1 MKETIIESRTLRD
14 VAIERLEVLDKVKQV
29 MTIPRAELLTTPL
42 VAQYF
47 GVQNGTIRAV
57 YNRNK
62 EEIDSDGV
70 MRFKFSELQNY
81 LETLQGVTPQIERV
95 GKGPYSMTVDGVT
108 VQINP
113 ANNTLFTKRAVLRIA
128 MLLRDSEVAREIRTQ
143 LLNAVEAVEDNAPV
157 ALTSALEEEM
167 RLAANITAAF
177 QEGDIT
183 KLLKCAAELNN
194 FQKARINKLQTINR
208 QLAGDILEWDNAGK
222 VNAAIRYI
230 AGHAG
235 MNVANVWTLF
245 YRQLNYKY
253 HINLKSRGGRKT
265 PYLQYA
271 KDDEWVLIQKTVL
284 SIAEN
289 LDLDMEELMERSQL
303 TAVAETSAREVRE

>member
-29 MTIPRAELLTTPL
+29 MTIPRMEMLSLRD
-42 VAQYF
+42 VADYF
-47 GVQNGTIRAV
+47 EVDRETIKKV
-57 YNRNK
+57 YQRNK
-62 EEIDSDGV
+62 DEINSDGV
-70 MRFKFSELQNY
+70 TICSASEFGTLSLWGQDVPAKGDRHSYGIYEWKIGDKVVSLNARTNLFFS
-81 LETLQGVTPQIERV
+81 
-95 GKGPYSMTVDGVT
+95 
-108 VQINP
+108 
-113 ANNTLFTKRAVLRIA
+113 KRAVLRIA
-128 MLLRDSEVAREIRTQ
+128 MLLRDSEIAKEIRTQ
-143 LLNAVEAVEDNAPV
+143 LLNVVEVVEDNAPV
-157 ALTSALEEEM
+157 AMTSTLDEEM
-167 RLAANITAAF
+167 QLTTNITAAF
-177 QEGDIT
+177 KDGDIVR
-183 KLLKCAAELNN
+183 LLKCAAELNN
-194 FQKARINKLQTINR
+194 FQKARINKLQTVNH

-222 VNAAIRYI
+222 INAAVRYI

-271 KDDEWVLIQKTVL
+271 KDDEWVLIQKTIL

-289 LDLDMEELMERSQL
+289 LDLDMEDLMNRSQL
-303 TAVAETSAREVRE
+303 TAVVEATAREVQE

>member
-29 MTIPRAELLTTPL
+29 MTIPRTDLLTTPQ

-47 GVQNGTIRAV
+47 GVQNATIRMV
-57 YNRNK
+57 YKRNK

-70 MRFKFSELQNY
+70 MRFTLAELRNH
-81 LETLQGVTPQIERV
+81 LETSQDVTPQIERV
-95 GKGPYSMTVDGVT
+95 GKGPYHMTIDGTT
-108 VQINP
+108 VQVNP

-128 MLLRDSEVAREIRTQ
+128 MLLRDSEIAKEIRTQ
-143 LLNAVEAVEDNAPV
+143 LLNVAEVVEDNTPV
-157 ALTSALEEEM
+157 AMTSTLDEEM
-167 RLAANITAAF
+167 QLTTNITAAF
-177 QEGDIT
+177 KDGDIVR
-183 KLLKCAAELNN
+183 LLKCAAELNN
-194 FQKARINKLQTINR
+194 FQKARINKLQTVNH

-222 VNAAIRYI
+222 INAAVRYI

-235 MNVANVWTLF
+235 MNIANVWTLF

-253 HINLKSRGGRKT
+253 HINLKHRGGRKT

-271 KDDEWVLIQKTVL
+271 KDDEWILIQKTIL

-289 LDLDMEELMERSQL
+289 LDIDMEDMMNRSQL
-303 TAVAETSAREVRE
+303 TDVVEATAREVQE

>member
-14 VAIERLEVLDKVKQV
+14 VAIERLEVLEKVKQV
-29 MTIPRAELLTTPL
+29 MTIPRTDLLTTPQ

-47 GVQNGTIRAV
+47 GVQNATIRMV
-57 YNRNK
+57 YKRNK

-70 MRFKFSELQNY
+70 TRFTFAELRNH
-81 LETLQGVTPQIERV
+81 LETSQDVTPQIERV
-95 GKGPYSMTVDGVT
+95 GKGPYHMTIDGTT
-108 VQINP
+108 VQVNP

-128 MLLRDSEVAREIRTQ
+128 MLLRDSEIAKEIRTQ
-143 LLNAVEAVEDNAPV
+143 LLNVVEVVEDNTPV
-157 ALTSALEEEM
+157 AMTSTLDEEM
-167 RLAANITAAF
+167 QLTTNITAAF
-177 QEGDIT
+177 KDGDIVR
-183 KLLKCAAELNN
+183 LLKCAAELNN
-194 FQKARINKLQTINR
+194 FQKARINKLQTVNH

-222 VNAAIRYI
+222 INAAVRYI

-235 MNVANVWTLF
+235 MNIANVWTLF

-253 HINLKSRGGRKT
+253 HINLKHRGGRKT

-271 KDDEWVLIQKTVL
+271 KDDEWILIQKTIL

-289 LDLDMEELMERSQL
+289 LDLDMEDLMKRSQL
-303 TAVAETSAREVRE
+303 TAVVEATAREIQE

>member
-29 MTIPRAELLTTPL
+29 MTIPRTDLLTTPQ

-47 GVQNGTIRAV
+47 GVQNATIRMV
-57 YNRNK
+57 YKRNK

-70 MRFKFSELQNY
+70 MRFTFAELRNH
-81 LETLQGVTPQIERV
+81 LETSQDVTPQIERV
-95 GKGPYSMTVDGVT
+95 GKGPYHMTIDGTT
-108 VQINP
+108 VQVNP

-128 MLLRDSEVAREIRTQ
+128 MLLRDSEIAKEIRTQ
-143 LLNAVEAVEDNAPV
+143 LLNVVEVVEDNTPV
-157 ALTSALEEEM
+157 AMTATLDEEM
-167 RLAANITAAF
+167 QLTTNITEAF
-177 QEGDIT
+177 KDGDIVR
-183 KLLKCAAELNN
+183 LLKCAAELNN
-194 FQKARINKLQTINR
+194 FQKARINKLQTVNH

-222 VNAAIRYI
+222 INAAVRYI

-271 KDDEWVLIQKTVL
+271 KDDEWILIQKTIL

-289 LDLDMEELMERSQL
+289 LDLDMEDLMKRSQL
-303 TAVAETSAREVRE
+303 TAVVEVTAREVQE

>member
-14 VAIERLEVLDKVKQV
+14 VAIERLEVLDKVKKV
-29 MTIPRAELLTTPL
+29 MTIPRTDLLTTPQ

-47 GVQNGTIRAV
+47 GVQNATIRMV
-57 YNRNK
+57 YKRNK

-70 MRFKFSELQNY
+70 MRFTFAELRNH
-81 LETLQGVTPQIERV
+81 LETSQDVTPQIERV
-95 GKGPYSMTVDGVT
+95 GKGPYSMTIDGTT
-108 VQINP
+108 VQVNP

-128 MLLRDSEVAREIRTQ
+128 MLLRDSEIAKEIRTQ
-143 LLNAVEAVEDNAPV
+143 LLNVVEVVEDNTPV
-157 ALTSALEEEM
+157 AMTATLDEEM
-167 RLAANITAAF
+167 QLTTNITEAF
-177 QEGDIT
+177 KDGDIVR
-183 KLLKCAAELNN
+183 LLKCAAELNN
-194 FQKARINKLQTINR
+194 FQKARINKLQTVNH

-222 VNAAIRYI
+222 INAAVRYI

-303 TAVAETSAREVRE
+303 TAVAEASAREVRE